1 MYKSHNN
8 VELFKDKLIQNKICI
23 GTGVTLSDGKR
34 LRARR
39 FEHNEKSYIKK

>member
-23 GTGVTLSDGKR
+23 GTGVTLSDP
-34 LRARR
+34 LSA
-39 FEHNEKSYIKK
+39 EISAES